1 MQHICLG
8 MFALYFFI
16 TSPLERPAWQKVVR
30 QIAIH
35 RKLDLHR
42 DKKKKTE
49 LTFVGILKIFI
60 LKVSLVDKNK
70 IVFRS
75 NEPGI
80 KKNRIFCKDTRWG
93 WTLSVWS
100 QTRIPFVWF
109 HSLATIGVPESWE
122 WCNLYGA
129 LSKDDSRLA
138 LKRTQ
143 HT

>member
-42 DKKKKTE
+42 HKKKKTE

-60 LKVSLVDKNK
+60 LKVSLVDKNTWMGKK

-80 KKNRIFCKDTRWG
+80 KKKKFSAKTPDEVG
-93 WTLSVWS
+93 L
-100 QTRIPFVWF
+100 
-109 HSLATIGVPESWE
+109 
-122 WCNLYGA
+122 
-129 LSKDDSRLA
+129 
-138 LKRTQ
+138 
-143 HT
+143 